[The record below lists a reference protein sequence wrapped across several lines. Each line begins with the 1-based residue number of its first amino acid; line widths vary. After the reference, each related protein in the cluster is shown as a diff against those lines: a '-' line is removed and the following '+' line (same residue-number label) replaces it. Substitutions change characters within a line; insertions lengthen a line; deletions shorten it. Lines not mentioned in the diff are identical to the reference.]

1 MASIQE
7 TYQEDGYV
15 VVRGLFDP
23 KEDLQPLNDAYTRL
37 LDALA
42 QVYLL
47 ESYPEGLENFD
58 SMSLQERFAYMLGAS
73 AGTALHHL
81 DPVLN
86 VFVDTYRWRKDLPVT
101 QIPEMFDLMRHEKIL
116 DVLEQLIGSEIFASP
131 VWHINMKL
139 APQHLKL
146 ADEVAASSSRDMS
159 DETFYTFQVGKT
171 GWHMDAITGM
181 PDSRESQIANAWIP
195 MTHARKEN
203 GCLLVIP
210 GSHKG
215 GVRKAPFPDEMVD
228 RAVPLIMDPGDVVI
242 LDNKLVHGATQNTS
256 EADYRWAFNFRY
268 LPTGQPSGRT
278 FLPGFV
284 ARSRSAP
291 ETELRNPF
299 LWGMMWYR
307 VLEYISENGLPEQ
320 FSGPSTTSLE
330 AAVEITREWEEK
342 APDVNGWLQLEESV
356 A

>member
-1 MASIQE
+1 MANK
-7 TYQEDGYV
+7 Y
-15 VVRGLFDP
+15 
-23 KEDLQPLNDAYTRL
+23 
-37 LDALA
+37 
-42 QVYLL
+42 VYLFGTRKSEGDKEMRNL
-47 ESYPEGLENFD
+47 LGGKGANLAEMARLGIPVPPGFTITTEVCNWFNKHNQSYPEGLENFD

-131 VWHINMKL
+131 VWHVNMKL
-139 APQHLKL
+139 APQHLNL
-146 ADEVAASSSRDMS
+146 ADEVAASSSRDML
-159 DETFYTFQVGKT
+159 DETFYKFQVGKT

-181 PDSRESQIANAWIP
+181 PDSYESQIANAWIP
-195 MTHARKEN
+195 MTHAREEN

-215 GVRKAPFPDEMVD
+215 DVRRAPFPDEMVE

-242 LDNKLVHGATQNTS
+242 LDNRLTHGATQNTS

-284 ARSRSAP
+284 ARIALGEMAHDLILSSTHVTP
-291 ETELRNPF
+291 GQLTSS
-299 LWGMMWYR
+299 GY
-307 VLEYISENGLPEQ
+307 Q
-320 FSGPSTTSLE
+320 FKHPNIAE
-330 AAVEITREWEEK
+330 AFHHLLK
-342 APDVNGWLQLEESV
+342 
-356 A
+356 